1 MLGPT
6 VSVIVAAY
14 NAMPY
19 LTRCITS
26 VAEQTIGRD
35 ALEVIAVDD
44 GSTDGTAAELE
55 RLAKE
60 YPGLLRVVRQENSG
74 GPAAPRNKG
83 LDLARGTYVF
93 FLDADDYLG
102 PEALE
107 RMVAAAEG
115 NGTDVVLGKMVG
127 VGGRQ
132 APTSMFRRNQ
142 PKTDVFSSRV
152 YWTLSPMKLFRRELV
167 ERHGL
172 RFPTD
177 LATGEDQPFVAAAYL
192 HASGISVVADYD
204 CVFWVMRE
212 DENNLT
218 RRTSGAEPRLRYL
231 ARMVEFLVENV
242 PAGPNRD
249 HLALRYLTV
258 EVRTLVRSHLPLE
271 PRESQHKTLA
281 RLAEIIDPLWHEGMN
296 DRLVAMAR
304 LRLHLIRHRMLDE
317 VLELARFEEESERSD
332 VATPVLVE
340 GGRAYARYPFF
351 RDPARAVP
359 DACYDVTDQ
368 LGTRHHVHRA
378 ELRGTTLHL
387 AGHAYLHRVETR
399 DVTTHLLLRERNRGT
414 EYRLP
419 VTHTPTP
426 HLGTDED
433 HGRYTYDH
441 AGFDA
446 TVDLATA
453 ANGTPLP
460 DGLWDI
466 SLTIG
471 TQGITREVRIGS
483 KRAEHLPGTPT
494 THLLTGL
501 GDQPRAVTLYTTKP
515 HGNYTLD
522 IGENKHPV
530 RRHLTLDTP
539 RWSAGEPTVLVIEGH
554 NTLATY
560 PENALTAVLTG
571 PDATTVSFPAVP
583 VARTDA
589 FALHIDLRHLT
600 PGLWRGE
607 LRLGP
612 WSVPL
617 PPLPQDA
624 PPTKWRHHGRHW
636 YAKPETNRNG
646 KQLTVRIGR
655 VQPVRG
661 LLRRLKALKG

>member
-1 MLGPT
+1 MADPT
-6 VSVIVAAY
+6 VSVIIAAY

-19 LTRCITS
+19 VTRCINS
-26 VAEQTIGRD
+26 VIEQSIGRN
-35 ALEVIAVDD
+35 ALEVIVVND
-44 GSTDGTAAELE
+44 GSTDGTAEEVDRIASTHADLI
-55 RLAKE
+55 
-60 YPGLLRVVRQENSG
+60 RVIHQKNSG
-74 GPAAPRNKG
+74 GPSAPRNVG
-83 LDLARGTYVF
+83 LTHARGKFVF

-107 RMVAAAEG
+107 RMVGMAEE
-115 NGTDVVLGKMVG
+115 NGTDIVLGKMVG
-127 VGGRQ
+127 VGGRGL
-132 APTSMFRRNQ
+132 PMSMFKSNQ
-142 PKTDVFSSRV
+142 PKTDVFHSRV
-152 YWTLSPMKLFRRELV
+152 YWALNPLKLFRRDFL

-172 RFPTD
+172 RFPTG
-177 LATGEDQPFVAAAYL
+177 LPIGEDQPFTAMAYL
-192 HASGISVVADYD
+192 RASGISVVADYD
-204 CVFWVMRE
+204 CLFCTLRE
-212 DENNLT
+212 DGGNT
-218 RRTSGAEPRLRYL
+218 TVRTKGAEPRLR
-231 ARMVEFLVENV
+231 FLPHMIDLLLEHV
-242 PAGPNRD
+242 PPGPDRD
-249 HLALRYLTV
+249 HLAHRHLTV
-258 EVRTLVRSHLPLE
+258 EVQQLLGHLARE
-271 PRESQHKTLA
+271 PRPQQEKHLA

-296 DRLVAMAR
+296 DRLSAMAR
-304 LRLHLIRHRMLDE
+304 LRLHLVRHRMLDE
-317 VLELARFEEESERSD
+317 VLELVEFERELAHSK

-368 LGTRHHVHRA
+368 LGVRHHVHRA

-433 HGRYTYDH
+433 QGRYTYDH

-483 KRAEHLPGTPT
+483 KRAEHLPNTPT

-539 RWSAGEPTVLVIEGH
+539 RWSAGEPSELVVKGRC
-554 NTLATY
+554 TLAAW
-560 PENALTAVLTG
+560 PQDALVAVLTAG
-571 PDATTVSFPAVP
+571 DGTADEVFPAVP
-583 VARTDA
+583 VAHTDA
-589 FALHIDLRHLT
+589 FTVHIDLRRLT
-600 PGLWRGE
+600 AGLWRGE

-612 WSVPL
+612 WSMPL

-624 PPTKWRHHGRHW
+624 PPTKWRHRGLRW
-636 YAKPETNRNG
+636 YAKPETNGNG
-646 KQLTVRIGR
+646 KQLAVRVGR
-655 VQPVRG
+655 VRLVRG
-661 LLRRLKALKG
+661 AVRRLAR